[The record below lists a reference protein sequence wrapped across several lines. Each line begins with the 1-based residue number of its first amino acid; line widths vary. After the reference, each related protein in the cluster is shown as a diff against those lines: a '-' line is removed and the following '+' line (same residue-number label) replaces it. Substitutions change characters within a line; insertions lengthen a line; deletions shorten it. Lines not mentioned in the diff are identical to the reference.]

1 VPAVANPK
9 TRDEKVE
16 NLLLNFSMIML
27 GMFEGA
33 FAAMAEGMATAL
45 SKTADALTGALD
57 PSGRQAGPQTT
68 ETADMPAEVGAK
80 VKDAFKG
87 LRKEV
92 AEGFSGGGRKFKE
105 FIKDPAFDEGVR
117 IVESHKLSLPPL
129 TAPLTDTELAGY
141 VELIQSGDPEMSKMM
156 SELAEWQKKTPRFE
170 R

>member
-1 VPAVANPK
+1 MPAENESSS
-9 TRDEKVE
+9 RDKKVE
-16 NLLLNFSMIML
+16 NLLFNFSMIML

-45 SKTADALTGALD
+45 SKTAEALTGALD
-57 PSGRQAGPQTT
+57 APGKPSSQPRGETDLT
-68 ETADMPAEVGAK
+68 EVNAK
-80 VKDAFKG
+80 VREAFSG

-92 AEGFSGGGRKFKE
+92 AEGFSEGAKPFKE

-117 IVESHKLSLPPL
+117 IVEGHRLKLPPL
-129 TAPLTDTELAGY
+129 TASLTDSELAGY
-141 VELIQSGDPEMSKMM
+141 VELIQGGDPEMAKMM

>member
-1 VPAVANPK
+1 MPPQS
-9 TRDEKVE
+9 RDQKVE

-45 SKTADALTGALD
+45 SQTADALTDALD
-57 PSGRQAGPQTT
+57 TSGKPREKRRESG
-68 ETADMPAEVGAK
+68 DMAAQVNAK
-80 VKDAFKG
+80 VKDTFSG

-92 AEGFSGGGRKFKE
+92 ADGFSGGSKPFKD

-117 IVESHKLSLPPL
+117 IVESHKLKLPPL
-129 TAPLTDTELAGY
+129 TSELSDSELAGY
-141 VELIQSGDPEMSKMM
+141 VSLIQGGDPEIAKMM
-156 SELAEWQKKTPRFE
+156 SELAEWQKKTPRFD